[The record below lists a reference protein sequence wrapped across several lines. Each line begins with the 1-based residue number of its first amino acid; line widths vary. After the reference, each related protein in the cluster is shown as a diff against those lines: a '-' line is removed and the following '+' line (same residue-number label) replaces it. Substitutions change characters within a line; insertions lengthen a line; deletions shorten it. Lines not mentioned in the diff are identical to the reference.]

1 MPIYKRGKKYWIDI
15 TSPNGKRIRQ
25 SAGTSDKTKAQE
37 YHDKLK
43 YDLWQ
48 LDKLDKHPDKIFDE
62 IIILALK
69 DAEGQR
75 SFSNKQ
81 TQAKYFLGIFKGR
94 KISTITRE
102 EIANSLPIY
111 STARKRKLSN
121 ASKNRYRA
129 FIMRAFSLAHKMG
142 WIKEQLYIPR
152 MREPT
157 VRVRWIKK
165 EQAIDL
171 INNLKLKWM
180 KDLVSLALLTGARQ
194 GELLSL
200 TWRNVDL
207 DKGIAIITAENA
219 KSKRARTLPLNE
231 EAVNILK
238 NIPRK
243 FDYIF
248 TRTGKKK
255 HSIGLEDFARAIK
268 LTRLVDFRFHDLRHT
283 WASWHVQNGTPL
295 MVLKEMGGWETLEM
309 VKRYAHLNTEHLSK
323 YSELVTISPHS
334 IDKTK
339 K

>member
-15 TSPNGKRIRQ
+15 TSPNGGRIRQ
-25 SAGTSDKTKAQE
+25 SADTSDKIKAQE

-142 WIKEQLYIPR
+142 WVKEQLYIPR

-157 VRVRWIKK
+157 VRVRWLEK
-165 EQAIDL
+165 EQAIEL

-207 DKGIAIITAENA
+207 DKGVAIITAENA
-219 KSKRARTLPLNE
+219 KSKRGRPLPLNE

-238 NIPRK
+238 NMPRK

-255 HSIGLEDFARAIK
+255 NSIGLEDFARAIK

-295 MVLKEMGGWETLEM
+295 MILKEMGGWETLEM
-309 VKRYAHLNTEHLSK
+309 VKRYAHLSGEHLSK
-323 YSELVTISPHS
+323 YSEFVTISSHS
-334 IDKTK
+334 IDRTK